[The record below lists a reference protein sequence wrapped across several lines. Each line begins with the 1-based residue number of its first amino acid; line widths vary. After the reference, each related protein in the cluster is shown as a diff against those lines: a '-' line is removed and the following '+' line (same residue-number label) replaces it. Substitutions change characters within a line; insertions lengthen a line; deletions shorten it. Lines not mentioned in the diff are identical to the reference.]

1 MRKLNLN
8 LKDNI
13 LFSKVERL
21 ISSRNLRPKKKEG
34 FLKIIS
40 IFSFLGIML
49 GVAILIIV
57 MSVMNGFKT
66 ELTNKIIGLNPH
78 IVVQPNG
85 FNIDE
90 KYISK
95 LKNNFKD
102 ISLSKTYSGEGV
114 IINNDQAKGIIFKGV
129 NNGEKKIQEF
139 LEKNIISGD
148 IKKFKKNNIFI
159 GSELA
164 FNLNLNEGDRINL
177 MSSAFVATPLGSLPK
192 QENFKIAGIF
202 NTGFVE
208 FDQNIIFLTT
218 EDALSIFDK
227 DNKDQNLEI
236 YLKDP
241 LKANAYKK
249 EIEKFNQNY
258 FIYTWSDLNNSF
270 FIALKVERTVMF
282 IILTLIII
290 VAAFNII
297 SGLTILIKN
306 KTKEIAILKTL
317 GLNNNSIKKSF
328 FLTGFTIGFFATI
341 SGIVLGTLF
350 SSNIEKVRIFFSAV
364 FKLEIFPSDI
374 YFLEELPSEINLYSI
389 LIIFILSL
397 LVSAIASYIPARHIS
412 KMKTFRALKYE

>member
-1 MRKLNLN
+1 M
-8 LKDNI
+8 
-13 LFSKVERL
+13 FTKVERL

-66 ELTNKIIGLNPH
+66 ELTNKILGLNPH
-78 IVVQPNG
+78 IIIQPNG
-85 FNIDE
+85 FNIDD
-90 KYISK
+90 KYISII
-95 LKNNFKD
+95 KNNFKD
-102 ISLSKTYSGEGV
+102 ISISKTYSGEGV
-114 IINNDQAKGIIFKGV
+114 IIINEQAKGIIFKGV
-129 NNGEKKIQEF
+129 NDKEKKIKEF
-139 LEKNIISGD
+139 LENNIVSGEVKN
-148 IKKFKKNNIFI
+148 FKKNSVFI

-164 FNLNLNEGDRINL
+164 FNLDLNEGDRINL

-192 QENFKIAGIF
+192 QESFNIAGIF
-202 NTGFVE
+202 NTGFIE
-208 FDQNIIFLTT
+208 FDQNIIFLKV

-227 DNKDQNLEI
+227 DYNEQNLEI

-241 LKANAYKK
+241 LEANKYKK
-249 EIEKFNQNY
+249 KIEKLNQNY
-258 FIYTWSDLNNSF
+258 FIYTWSDLNKSF
-270 FIALKVERTVMF
+270 FSALKVERNVMF

-317 GLNNNSIKKSF
+317 GLNNTSIKKTF
-328 FLTGFTIGFFATI
+328 FLTGFTIGLFATI
-341 SGIVLGTLF
+341 SGIILGIIF
-350 SSNIEKVRIFFSAV
+350 SSNIENIRIFFSV
-364 FKLEIFPSDI
+364 VIKLEIFPSVI
-374 YFLEELPSEINLYSI
+374 YFLEKLPSEISLHSVF
-389 LIIFILSL
+389 IIFILSL

-412 KMKTFRALKYE
+412 KMKTFRALKYD

>member
-1 MRKLNLN
+1 M
-8 LKDNI
+8 
-13 LFSKVERL
+13 FTKVERL

-66 ELTNKIIGLNPH
+66 ELTNKILGLNPH
-78 IVVQPNG
+78 IVIQPNG
-85 FNIDE
+85 FLIDNNYILKLQE
-90 KYISK
+90 K
-95 LKNNFKD
+95 FKD
-102 ISLSKTYSGEGV
+102 ISISKTYSGEGII
-114 IINNDQAKGIIFKGV
+114 IINDKAKGIIFKGIDK
-129 NNGEKKIQEF
+129 NEKKIKEF
-139 LEKNIISGD
+139 FKKNIINGNVN
-148 IKKFKKNNIFI
+148 KFKKNNVFI

-164 FNLNLNEGDRINL
+164 FNLNLEVGDNINL

-192 QENFKIAGIF
+192 QENFTIAGIF

-208 FDQNIIFLTT
+208 FDQNIIFLNI
-218 EDALSIFDK
+218 EDTLSIFDK
-227 DNKDQNLEI
+227 DINDQNLEI
-236 YLKDP
+236 YLNNP
-241 LKANAYKK
+241 LEANKYKK
-249 EIEKFNQNY
+249 EFQSLNYNY
-258 FIYTWSDLNNSF
+258 FIYTWSDLNKSF
-270 FIALKVERTVMF
+270 FSALKVERNVMF

-317 GLNNNSIKKSF
+317 GLTNISIKKSF
-328 FLTGFTIGFFATI
+328 FLTGFTIGFFATA
-341 SGIVLGTLF
+341 SGTILGILF
-350 SSNIEKVRIFFSAV
+350 SLNIEKIRIFFSNV
-364 FKLEIFPSDI
+364 FNLEIFPSDI
-374 YFLEELPSEINLYSI
+374 YFLEKLPSEISFNFI